1 MPKTTPPGQV
11 VLDHGTFAANVVP
24 DVFDARDLDYRSRL
38 QVIDHEVDCR
48 PEDRYVMEQVGN
60 SCTGHAVAA
69 MVNAVLAHQSDPTH
83 VSPYMLYALARRYDE
98 FEGEAD
104 VGSSLRGALKG
115 WYYHGLLPD
124 SEWPKLTMRREPDLD
139 GDDELFRIALQR
151 PLGAFYRV
159 NATRL
164 DDMQSAI
171 TELYG
176 IVASASIHDGWRTPE
191 VLRRRVGRKQEE
203 LRVITRTPS
212 SRAIGGHAFC
222 IVGYN
227 DVGFLIQNSW
237 GTRWGKGGFATLPY
251 DDWLESGYDAWVAR
265 PGVPSVV
272 SRRVRSKLL
281 TQAAGQG
288 IVEAAGPDIQRLSGH
303 VVNLGNNGRLSQS
316 GKFIST
322 KTQIDRIFTQLAEHH
337 DRWAP
342 APRRIVLYAHG
353 GLNSESTGLEIASH
367 QLQWWLANHVY
378 PITFAWET
386 GVVETLQDQLSDLIT
401 GKTPAGGFRLD
412 LLEQVD
418 RMIEKLAKRTLTW
431 VWDEMKE
438 NAARA
443 ADPLPATWDTAPD
456 DQIPGATLIAEK
468 LAGYRADHP
477 DVEVHLVGHSA
488 GSIFLAGLIDRLVD
502 RKIPVTSLTYL
513 AAAIRTDTWLAQVFP
528 HLANGDV
535 ARFTA
540 FGMSPSRELDDICGA
555 GGFAVYHKSLLYLV
569 SRAFERPTSP
579 DDTEVP
585 ILGMAHFADQPI
597 GGTSLTQAI
606 ATLHDARLAWS
617 PSIDPTDSRSDSSS
631 HGGFDD
637 DNPTMTSVLLR
648 ILRTTTVDP
657 DNSYTPNLPPGT
669 TPDSSAAHATAL
681 ADQPPDI
688 TTVAVTGGD
697 LPGPATPAAAAAA
710 PPASTESAASA
721 PAGGAAIGTENR
733 TIHALEQEGW
743 KREDTSGEALA
754 ASTPR
759 PKRSSPGRP
768 STSKPR
774 KKRQQSG

>member
-1 MPKTTPPGQV
+1 MPKTTSPGEV
-11 VLDHGTFAANVVP
+11 VLDHGTFAANAVP
-24 DVFDARDLDYRSRL
+24 DVFDARDLDYRARL
-38 QVIDHEVDCR
+38 QVIPHEVDCR
-48 PEDRYVMEQVGN
+48 PEDRFVMEQVGN

-69 MVNAVLAHQSDPTH
+69 MVNAVLANQSDTTH

-124 SEWPKLTMRREPDLD
+124 SKWPTLTMRREPDLD
-139 GDDELFRIALQR
+139 GDDDIFRLALQR

-171 TELYG
+171 SELYG
-176 IVASASIHDGWRTPE
+176 IVASAAIHDGWVNPQ
-191 VLRRRVGRKQEE
+191 VLKRRVNRKQHE
-203 LRVITRTPS
+203 LRVITRTAS
-212 SRAIGGHAFC
+212 SKAIGGHAFC

-237 GTRWGKGGFATLPY
+237 GTDWGKGGFATLPH

-281 TQAAGQG
+281 SQAAGQG
-288 IVEAAGPDIQRLSGH
+288 LVEAAGPDIQRLAGH

-337 DRWAP
+337 DQWAP

-367 QLQWWLANHVY
+367 QLQWWLSNHVY

-386 GVVETLQDQLSDLIT
+386 GVVETLQDQLSDLIS

-443 ADPLPATWDTAPD
+443 ADRLPAKWDTAPD
-456 DQIPGATLIAEK
+456 DQIPGATLIAER
-468 LAGYRADHP
+468 LARYRADHP
-477 DVEVHLVGHSA
+477 DVEIHLVGHSA
-488 GSIFLAGLIDRLVD
+488 GSIFLAGLIDRLAD
-502 RKIPVTSLTYL
+502 ANIPVTSLTYL
-513 AAAIRTDTWLAQVFP
+513 AAAIRTDTWLNHVYP
-528 HLANGDV
+528 HLTNGDIT
-535 ARFTA
+535 RFTA
-540 FGMSPSRELDDICGA
+540 FGMNPARELDDICGA
-555 GGFAVYHKSLLYLV
+555 GGIAIYHKSLLYLV
-569 SRAFERPTSP
+569 SRAFERPANP
-579 DDTEVP
+579 DDPEVP
-585 ILGMAHFADQPI
+585 ILGMAHFADQPV

-606 ATLHDARLAWS
+606 ATLPDARLAWS
-617 PSIDPTDSRSDSSS
+617 PSVDPTDARSDSST

-648 ILRTTTVDP
+648 ILRSTAVEP
-657 DNSYTPNLPPGT
+657 GNSYTPNLPSGT
-669 TPDSSAAHATAL
+669 TPDSAAAHATDL

-688 TTVAVTGGD
+688 TTADTTGGD
-697 LPGPATPAAAAAA
+697 TPGPATPAAAAAA
-710 PPASTESAASA
+710 PPAITQSAVSA
-721 PAGGAAIGTENR
+721 PTGDTSTRTENR
-733 TIHALEQEGW
+733 TINALEQEGW
-743 KREDTSGEALA
+743 KRADSPDDGPAPRTPRSRPSSPAR
-754 ASTPR
+754 ASTP
-759 PKRSSPGRP
+759 
-768 STSKPR
+768 KPR
-774 KKRQQSG
+774 KKSQRRR